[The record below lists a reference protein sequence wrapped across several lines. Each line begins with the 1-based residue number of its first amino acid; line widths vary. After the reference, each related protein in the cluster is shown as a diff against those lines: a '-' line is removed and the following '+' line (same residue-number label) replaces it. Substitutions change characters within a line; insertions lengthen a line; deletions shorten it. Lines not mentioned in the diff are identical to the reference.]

1 MGVSPH
7 FLGSFVTWWWNPAA
21 LPRAHS
27 IYAGGFRL
35 YDVRRA
41 DPVQR
46 RWTGGQERRMKGK
59 EVIKGEEGGT
69 DTEEE
74 VEEGHEM
81 KEKRF
86 HCWQC
91 LEEETLVTVKG

>member
-1 MGVSPH
+1 
-7 FLGSFVTWWWNPAA
+7 
-21 LPRAHS
+21 
-27 IYAGGFRL
+27 
-35 YDVRRA
+35 
-41 DPVQR
+41 
-46 RWTGGQERRMKGK
+46 MKGK
-59 EVIKGEEGGT
+59 EEIKGEEGGT

-74 VEEGHEM
+74 VEEGQEM